1 MPVWSS
7 SSRPPRARR
16 QRSDKAGPAQAGPA
30 TFGEFSLSL
39 NSIADPPA
47 SVGIANTVRPA
58 AAAGS
63 GCHHYS
69 ARRDHDS
76 RSDVGSAHAIG
87 IAMPSGPHP
96 PATGVINHGWLCSSK
111 ASGIAGAAATPNML
125 MTATNPREINLVT
138 RPSDGSSALPNHS
151 IVIWNALQS

>member
-63 GCHHYS
+63 GYHHYS

-87 IAMPSGPHP
+87 IAMPSRSASTSDRGDQPRLALLEQSERHRRSGRTP
-96 PATGVINHGWLCSSK
+96 EPEHRDLECTSVIDFYYEER
-111 ASGIAGAAATPNML
+111 I
-125 MTATNPREINLVT
+125 
-138 RPSDGSSALPNHS
+138 SSA
-151 IVIWNALQS
+151 